1 VVKVDYLEVLM
12 QLTVLQT
19 EVAAAAAAC
28 LVVHR
33 QVQAVPV
40 SSSSSMPL
48 QNTLMY
54 LISVPFLETP
64 S

>member
-1 VVKVDYLEVLM
+1 MVENRLRVWQLM
-12 QLTVLQT
+12 VLQT
-19 EVAAAAAAC
+19 EVAVAAEAR
-28 LVVHR
+28 LLIR
-33 QVQAVPV
+33 GQVQAVPV